1 MFIVLRERIF
11 VQLLSYF
18 QLCNPREV
26 CQASLSFTISQSLL
40 KLMSI
45 ESLMPSNHLI
55 LCHLLL
61 LLPSIFPSIRIFSN
75 ESALHIRWPK
85 YKTPLLQLHNIH
97 VFHYRSNEHELGQTP
112 GDGGGRGGL
121 ACCSPQGCEESD
133 TTWRMNNNIH
143 TYSLMDWSQTR
154 RYQKA
159 QWRLECHPKP
169 NLCRCED

>member
-1 MFIVLRERIF
+1 
-11 VQLLSYF
+11 
-18 QLCNPREV
+18 
-26 CQASLSFTISQSLL
+26 
-40 KLMSI
+40 MSI
-45 ESLMPSNHLI
+45 ESLMPSNRLI

-75 ESALHIRWPK
+75 ESALHIKWPK

-133 TTWRMNNNIH
+133 TTGHWTATTCYMNEPKMVFAYWSLSRYSF
-143 TYSLMDWSQTR
+143 TAGWAQTFSLMVCLICIPGETMPRIYYIANQTIG
-154 RYQKA
+154 
-159 QWRLECHPKP
+159 L
-169 NLCRCED
+169 